1 MSSISDGIVIGSS
14 LVDKIEE
21 VYKKKT
27 GLSEIF
33 KFLKSFK

>member
-14 LVDKIEE
+14 LVNKIKE
-21 VYKKKT
+21 VYNKKN
-27 GLSEIF
+27 GLNKIL